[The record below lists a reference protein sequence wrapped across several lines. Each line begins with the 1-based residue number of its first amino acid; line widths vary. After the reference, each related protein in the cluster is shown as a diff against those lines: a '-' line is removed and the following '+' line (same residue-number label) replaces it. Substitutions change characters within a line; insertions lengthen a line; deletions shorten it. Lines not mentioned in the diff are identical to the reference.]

1 MSSGQSVIAVTG
13 AASGIGAATA
23 VAFGARGAH
32 VAVLD
37 LDADGAER
45 VAARIREA
53 GGSAEACCT
62 DVADEASVVGTLSRV
77 AGARGRLDAVHANA
91 AIDSIGA
98 VLDTSL
104 AQWRRTIDV
113 NLTGAFLTVREALR
127 HMRAQRSGSIVVTA
141 STLAQLGAADTAAYS
156 AAKGGLLSLV
166 RVTAIEAAPFG
177 VRVNAVLPGAIDT
190 PMLRREAALVDD
202 VEAQVARFAAISP
215 LARLGSPEEIAE
227 VVCFL
232 CSPAASF
239 VTGIALPVD
248 GGVSAVQSASP
259 ALTYSDLP
267 KEDA

>member
-166 RVTAIEAAPFG
+166 RVTAIEAA
-177 VRVNAVLPGAIDT
+177 
-190 PMLRREAALVDD
+190 LVDD